1 MTDKFGVPL
10 SIGDRV
16 IYTTGGQG
24 CTYLETGTIIE
35 FVTGRFDQAR
45 IKSDESGRILTNG
58 RGQHSLVALSPIQAQ
73 YPELFI

>member
-24 CTYLETGTIIE
+24 CTYLETGTILDIE
-35 FVTGRFDQAR
+35 SNKVAY
-45 IKSDESGRILTNG
+45 IKSDESGRKLTNG
-58 RGQHSLVALSPIQAQ
+58 RGMHGLISLAPIQAQ

>member
-24 CTYLETGTIIE
+24 CTYLETGVILDIE
-35 FVTGRFDQAR
+35 SDTVAY
-45 IKSDESGRILTNG
+45 IKSDESGRKLTNG
-58 RGQHSLVALSPIQAQ
+58 RSKHGLISLAPIQAQ

>member
-24 CTYLETGTIIE
+24 CTYLETGIILDIE
-35 FVTGRFDQAR
+35 SDTVAY
-45 IKSDESGRILTNG
+45 IKSDESGRKLTNG
-58 RGQHSLVALSPIQAQ
+58 RRMHGLIALAPIQAQ
-73 YPELFI
+73 HPELFI

>member
-24 CTYLETGTIIE
+24 CTYLETGTILDIE
-35 FVTGRFDQAR
+35 SDKVAY
-45 IKSDESGRILTNG
+45 IKSDESGRKLTNG
-58 RGQHSLVALSPIQAQ
+58 RGQHSLVALTPIQAQ

>member
-24 CTYLETGTIIE
+24 CTYLETGTILDIE
-35 FVTGRFDQAR
+35 SSTVAH
-45 IKSDESGRILTNG
+45 IKSDESGRKLTNG
-58 RGQHSLVALSPIQAQ
+58 RSKHGLISLAPIQAQ

>member
-24 CTYLETGTIIE
+24 CTYLETGIILDIE
-35 FVTGRFDQAR
+35 SNEVAY
-45 IKSDESGRILTNG
+45 IKSDESGRKLTNG
-58 RGQHSLVALSPIQAQ
+58 RRMHGLISLAPIQAQ
-73 YPELFI
+73 HPELFI

>member
-24 CTYLETGTIIE
+24 CTYLETGTILYIE
-35 FVTGRFDQAR
+35 SNTVAH
-45 IKSDESGRILTNG
+45 IKSDESGRKLTNG
-58 RGQHSLVALSPIQAQ
+58 RGMHGLISLAPIQAQ
-73 YPELFI
+73 HPELFI

>member
-24 CTYLETGTIIE
+24 CTYLETGTILDIE
-35 FVTGRFDQAR
+35 SNAVAR
-45 IKSDESGRILTNG
+45 IKSDESGRKLTNG
-58 RGQHSLVALSPIQAQ
+58 RGKHGLISLAPIQAQ

>member
-24 CTYLETGTIIE
+24 CTYLETGVILEITSGPRPE
-35 FVTGRFDQAR
+35 AY
-45 IKSDESGRILTNG
+45 IKSDESGRKLTNG
-58 RGQHSLVALSPIQAQ
+58 RGMHGLISLAPIQAQ

>member
-24 CTYLETGTIIE
+24 CTYLETGTILDIE
-35 FVTGRFDQAR
+35 SDKVAH
-45 IKSDESGRILTNG
+45 IKSDESGRKLTNG
-58 RGQHSLVALSPIQAQ
+58 RSKHGLISLAPIQAQ
-73 YPELFI
+73 HPELFI

>member
-24 CTYLETGTIIE
+24 CTYLETGTILDIE
-35 FVTGRFDQAR
+35 SDTVAY
-45 IKSDESGRILTNG
+45 IKSDESGRKLTNG
-58 RGQHSLVALSPIQAQ
+58 RSKHGLISLAPIQAQ

>member
-24 CTYLETGTIIE
+24 CTYLETGTILDIE
-35 FVTGRFDQAR
+35 SDEVAH
-45 IKSDESGRILTNG
+45 IKSDESGRRLTNG
-58 RGQHSLVALSPIQAQ
+58 RGMHGLISLVPTQAQ
-73 YPELFI
+73 HPELFI

>member
-24 CTYLETGTIIE
+24 CTYLETGVILEITSGPRPE
-35 FVTGRFDQAR
+35 AY
-45 IKSDESGRILTNG
+45 IKSDESGRKLTNG
-58 RGQHSLVALSPIQAQ
+58 RGTHGLISLAPIQAQ
-73 YPELFI
+73 HPELFV

>member
-16 IYTTGGQG
+16 IYTTGSQG
-24 CTYLETGTIIE
+24 CTYLETGVILEISTDGYI
-35 FVTGRFDQAR
+35 AY
-45 IKSDESGRILTNG
+45 IKSDESGRKLTNG
-58 RGQHSLVALSPIQAQ
+58 RSKNGLISLTPIQAQ

>member
-24 CTYLETGTIIE
+24 CTYLETGIILDIISNE
-35 FVTGRFDQAR
+35 VAYL
-45 IKSDESGRILTNG
+45 KSDESGRKLTNG
-58 RGQHSLVALSPIQAQ
+58 RRMHGLIALAPIQAQ
-73 YPELFI
+73 HPELFI

>member
-24 CTYLETGTIIE
+24 CTYLETGVILEITSGPHSI
-35 FVTGRFDQAR
+35 AY
-45 IKSDESGRILTNG
+45 IKSDESGRKLTNG
-58 RGQHSLVALSPIQAQ
+58 RSKNGLISLAPIQAQ

>member
-24 CTYLETGTIIE
+24 CTYLETGIILDITSNE
-35 FVTGRFDQAR
+35 VAY
-45 IKSDESGRILTNG
+45 IKSDESGRKLTNG
-58 RGQHSLVALSPIQAQ
+58 RSKHGLISLAPIQAQ
-73 YPELFI
+73 HPELFI

>member
-24 CTYLETGTIIE
+24 CTYLETGTILDIE
-35 FVTGRFDQAR
+35 SDKIAH
-45 IKSDESGRILTNG
+45 IKSDESGRKLTNG
-58 RGQHSLVALSPIQAQ
+58 RGMHGLISLAPIQAQ
-73 YPELFI
+73 HPELFI

>member
-24 CTYLETGTIIE
+24 CTYLETGTILDIE
-35 FVTGRFDQAR
+35 SDIVAH
-45 IKSDESGRILTNG
+45 IKSDESGRKLTNG
-58 RGQHSLVALSPIQAQ
+58 RRMHGLIALAPIQAQ
-73 YPELFI
+73 HPELFI

>member
-24 CTYLETGTIIE
+24 CTYLETGVILDIKSDK
-35 FVTGRFDQAR
+35 VAY
-45 IKSDESGRILTNG
+45 IKSDESGRKLTNG
-58 RGQHSLVALSPIQAQ
+58 RSKHGLISLAPIQAQ

>member
-24 CTYLETGTIIE
+24 CTYLETGTILDIE
-35 FVTGRFDQAR
+35 SNEVAY
-45 IKSDESGRILTNG
+45 IKSDESGRKLTNG
-58 RGQHSLVALSPIQAQ
+58 RSKHGLISLAPIQAQ

>member
-24 CTYLETGTIIE
+24 CTYLETGVILEITSGPHSI
-35 FVTGRFDQAR
+35 AY
-45 IKSDESGRILTNG
+45 IKSDESGRKLTNG
-58 RGQHSLVALSPIQAQ
+58 RDMHGLISLAPIQAQ

>member
-24 CTYLETGTIIE
+24 CTYLETGTILDIKSDT
-35 FVTGRFDQAR
+35 VAH
-45 IKSDESGRILTNG
+45 IKSDESGRKLTNG
-58 RGQHSLVALSPIQAQ
+58 RSKHGLISLAPIQAQ

>member
-24 CTYLETGTIIE
+24 CTYLETGTILDIE
-35 FVTGRFDQAR
+35 SDAVAHT
-45 IKSDESGRILTNG
+45 KSDESGRKLTNG
-58 RGQHSLVALSPIQAQ
+58 RSKHGLISLAPIQSQ

>member
-24 CTYLETGTIIE
+24 CTYLETGVILDIE
-35 FVTGRFDQAR
+35 SNEVAY
-45 IKSDESGRILTNG
+45 IKSDESGRKLTNG
-58 RGQHSLVALSPIQAQ
+58 RGKHGLISLAPIQTQ
-73 YPELFI
+73 HPELFI